1 MDCYTVM
8 CMVSMYII
16 GHVTSLQHVV
26 AEGFLNPFNH
36 AGCAQ
41 TYCLKQVFFLIM
53 EGLNKGQWLLC
64 YVSTADY

>member
-36 AGCAQ
+36 AGCTH
-41 TYCLKQVFFLIM
+41 TYCLKQVFVNHGRIEQRPVVIM
-53 EGLNKGQWLLC
+53 YE
-64 YVSTADY
+64 VM